1 MADQLIL
8 ARQFDDNGNPGSGYV
23 ASFFLSG
30 TTTPATVY
38 TDTGATIPAGTS
50 VTANAAGRFA
60 QTFHPGG
67 SALKC
72 VITDALA
79 ATVETIDPV
88 PTSPLSASAAV
99 NVAFSPTGPLPFT
112 NVQAAIE
119 GSVAAASTGFN
130 AFGLGIT
137 GNAPLLANLDATN
150 TGSGSYR
157 FDATTTGTFPSG
169 VVAADTGHIVINREA
184 SASASMWLYH
194 DTTDRIF
201 IRRMAS
207 TAWGAWQE
215 NVAASAIE
223 TTLTSSATAVP
234 RSSSVFNNLGW
245 QPYNG
250 TTGILYDV
258 AVSGATAAVEATFED
273 GYEYLIVGNNYSFS
287 ATGRNRIRLYRDTS
301 AAYTAYLTPGTADS
315 TAAAVRYLRIICHI
329 PRAVLSA
336 HSFELSGYTATGVI
350 TDTYTII
357 PGGDPTGPDQV
368 SITHATPQKIGRLE
382 ISGTAGNIDAGKF
395 FLYRRRVAQL

>member
-88 PTSPLSASAAV
+88 PTSPLSASSAV

-157 FDATTTGTFPSG
+157 FDATTTGTFPTGSAAANTGIIETWRETSG
-169 VVAADTGHIVINREA
+169 SAVMFLYDDT
-184 SASASMWLYH
+184 L
-194 DTTDRIF
+194 DRIWT
-201 IRRMAS
+201 RRMAS
-207 TAWGAWQE
+207 STWGAWRE
-215 NVAASAIE
+215 IPAAALGTAGQVLSVNHAVNGLAYSSPGWKPYDGATGIFYDFAVNGAQAAIATPDFADGFEYMIVCNRLSSSAVSQPRMRAYRE
-223 TTLTSSATAVP
+223 TTAAFGGYVNSTTSGDQAATSLWSWEIEFQLPRLSKSSHVCRLLTYFGSHASNT
-234 RSSSVFNNLGW
+234 
-245 QPYNG
+245 
-250 TTGILYDV
+250 
-258 AVSGATAAVEATFED
+258 D
-273 GYEYLIVGNNYSFS
+273 GP
-287 ATGRNRIRLYRDTS
+287 
-301 AAYTAYLTPGTADS
+301 LTQ
-315 TAAAVRYLRIICHI
+315 LN
-329 PRAVLSA
+329 VLP
-336 HSFELSGYTATGVI
+336 F
-350 TDTYTII
+350 
-357 PGGDPTGPDQV
+357 
-368 SITHATPQKIGRLE
+368 THATDQKLLRAE
-382 ISGTAGNIDAGKF
+382 ISFTAGNIDAGTAR
-395 FLYRRRVAQL
+395 LLRRSVGI

>member
-30 TTTPATVY
+30 TTTPATIY

-157 FDATTTGTFPSG
+157 FDATTTGTFPTGSAAANTGMIETWRETSG
-169 VVAADTGHIVINREA
+169 SAVMFLYDDT
-184 SASASMWLYH
+184 L
-194 DTTDRIF
+194 DRIWT
-201 IRRMAS
+201 RRMAS
-207 TAWGAWQE
+207 STWGAWREIPAAALGTAGQVLSVNHAVNGLSYSSPGWKPYDGATGIFYDFAVNGAVASITTPDFVDGFE
-215 NVAASAIE
+215 YMVVLDKLSSSALAKPRFRAYRSVVAAYSAYVNLTAGSDQAA
-223 TTLTSSATAVP
+223 TTFWSLDHEFHFPRLAKFTHTTTYLT
-234 RSSSVFNNLGW
+234 
-245 QPYNG
+245 YNG
-250 TTGILYDV
+250 THTVNTDGSPGEFLGMSNFTHIV
-258 AVSGATAAVEATFED
+258 AQKIDKAE
-273 GYEYLIVGNNYSFS
+273 YSFS
-287 ATGRNRIRLYRDTS
+287 
-301 AAYTAYLTPGTADS
+301 
-315 TAAAVRYLRIICHI
+315 
-329 PRAVLSA
+329 
-336 HSFELSGYTATGVI
+336 
-350 TDTYTII
+350 
-357 PGGDPTGPDQV
+357 
-368 SITHATPQKIGRLE
+368 
-382 ISGTAGNIDAGKF
+382 AGNIDAGTAR
-395 FLYRRRVAQL
+395 LLRRSVGI

>member
-8 ARQFDDNGNPGSGYV
+8 ARQFDDNGNPGAGYV

-38 TDTGATIPAGTS
+38 TDTSATIPAGTS

-150 TGSGSYR
+150 TGSGAYR
-157 FDATTTGTFPSG
+157 FDATTTGTFPTGSAAANTGIVETWRETSG
-169 VVAADTGHIVINREA
+169 SAVMFLYDDT
-184 SASASMWLYH
+184 L
-194 DTTDRIF
+194 DRIWT
-201 IRRMAS
+201 RRMAS
-207 TAWGAWQE
+207 STWGAWREIPAAALGTAGQVLSVNHAVNGLAYSSPGWKPYDGATGIFYDFAVNGAVASITTPDFADGFE
-215 NVAASAIE
+215 YMVVLDKLSSSALAKPRFRAYRSVVAAYSAYVNLTAGSDQAA
-223 TTLTSSATAVP
+223 TTFWSLDHEFHFPRLAKFTHTTTYLT
-234 RSSSVFNNLGW
+234 
-245 QPYNG
+245 YNG
-250 TTGILYDV
+250 THTVNTDGSPGEFLGMSNFTHIV
-258 AVSGATAAVEATFED
+258 AQKIDKAE
-273 GYEYLIVGNNYSFS
+273 YSFS
-287 ATGRNRIRLYRDTS
+287 
-301 AAYTAYLTPGTADS
+301 
-315 TAAAVRYLRIICHI
+315 
-329 PRAVLSA
+329 
-336 HSFELSGYTATGVI
+336 
-350 TDTYTII
+350 
-357 PGGDPTGPDQV
+357 
-368 SITHATPQKIGRLE
+368 
-382 ISGTAGNIDAGKF
+382 AGNIDAGTAR
-395 FLYRRRVAQL
+395 LLRRSVGI